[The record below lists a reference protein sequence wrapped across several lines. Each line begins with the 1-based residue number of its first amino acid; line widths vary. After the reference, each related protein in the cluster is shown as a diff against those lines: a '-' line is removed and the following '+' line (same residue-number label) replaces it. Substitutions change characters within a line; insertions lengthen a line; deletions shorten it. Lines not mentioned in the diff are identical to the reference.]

1 MTTGCSLEELWN
13 PSYVAFLPDVS
24 LLNNAAAQYPSC
36 DDSSVG
42 SVALRN
48 TTLNTATVAYYNGT
62 TPGSS
67 ACFVCEESSGY
78 APNTAS
84 TNRLCQRDGT
94 WSGSLI
100 LCGTLYICDKL
111 YIHFSEMKY

>member
-13 PSYVAFLPDVS
+13 LSYVAFLPDVS

-36 DDSSVG
+36 DNNSVG
-42 SVALRN
+42 SAVLVN
-48 TTLNTATVAYYNGT
+48 TTLNTATVAYYTGT

-67 ACFVCEESSGY
+67 ACFVCDESSGY
-78 APNTAS
+78 EPNIAT

-100 LCGTLYICDKL
+100 LCGTLYIL
-111 YIHFSEMKY
+111 